1 MRARFPIWCA
11 RLRMP
16 LLWGAAVFR
25 VGTVRRSPVE
35 VGAPVAGRWE
45 AVNSPADKVPGLST

>member
-1 MRARFPIWCA
+1 
-11 RLRMP
+11 MP